1 MALHHFKKNE
11 LTFETLEG
19 TIGPGKASIS
29 RIIGTDHS
37 TTMGGG
43 ILRLTNCSFPWTVRY
58 DEVVYVLSGEIQIIS
73 DRKTLTGREGDT
85 FFLTKDTPLT
95 YHSDTA
101 AAVFYSLFPV
111 NWSDSNMNSIVNA
124 ALEQS

>member
-43 ILRLTNCSFPWTVRY
+43 FYGLRIVVSPGLFAMMKSFM
-58 DEVVYVLSGEIQIIS
+58 S
-73 DRKTLTGREGDT
+73 
-85 FFLTKDTPLT
+85 
-95 YHSDTA
+95 
-101 AAVFYSLFPV
+101 
-111 NWSDSNMNSIVNA
+111 
-124 ALEQS
+124 